1 MENEMLDGVI
11 YKIEICNEFY
21 IGSTIETLKER
32 QRKHNISLKKKTY
45 KLYETCKANDITKIT
60 LIKIE
65 KVKVNNK
72 LELKIIEQKYINE
85 LQPTLNM
92 LKAYRTEEEIK
103 NYDKEYRENNKEKE
117 RLRHKKYRDNNK
129 EKIKNYDKEYKDKN
143 KEKIKE
149 KNKIYNKENRGKLN
163 EKNKEKVKCEFCEKE
178 MNKSSLSKHKKKYC
192 KKVIN

>member
-1 MENEMLDGVI
+1 MLDGVI

-45 KLYETCKANDITKIT
+45 KLYETCKANDITNIT
-60 LIKIE
+60 LIEIE

-72 LELKIIEQKYINE
+72 LELKIIEQEYINKLE
-85 LQPTLNM
+85 PTLNTI
-92 LKAYRTEEEIK
+92 KAYRTEEEIK

-129 EKIKNYDKEYKDKN
+129 EKIKETTKIYKDKN

-149 KNKIYNKENRGKLN
+149 YNENNKKKIKETKQKYYEINKL
-163 EKNKEKVKCEFCEKE
+163 KVKCEFCEKE
-178 MNKSSLSKHKKKYC
+178 MNKNSLT
-192 KKVIN
+192 